1 MPPIKPGFPFCSRV
15 PISIHPIVA
24 GLLLFGHLFGT
35 EAERLPRVD
44 RRRRG
49 RPATAVEI
57 RRLIERMVAAN
68 PLWRAA
74 QASRRVEDARYPDLR
89 DGLPNSPYTP
99 PAAESDLEGVS
110 SQPHRSIGVD

>member
-68 PLWRAA
+68 PLWRAPRLHGEL
-74 QASRRVEDARYPDLR
+74 RRCSVSGSPSAR
-89 DGLPNSPYTP
+89 SP
-99 PAAESDLEGVS
+99 ELSV
-110 SQPHRSIGVD
+110 H